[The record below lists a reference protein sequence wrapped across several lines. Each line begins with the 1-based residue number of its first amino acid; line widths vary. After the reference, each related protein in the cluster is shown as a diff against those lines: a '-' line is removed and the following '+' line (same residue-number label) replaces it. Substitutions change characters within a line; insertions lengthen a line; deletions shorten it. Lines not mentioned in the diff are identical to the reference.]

1 MPLVPFS
8 GGQGT
13 NCDKM
18 VNAREADAFFRHRF
32 DGVRVMTKWM
42 KTGIAG
48 LAVAGTLAVTAAPAE
63 AQRYRYRDRDRND
76 RAALAIGA
84 GIIGLGLAAGLSN
97 RRYYD
102 RGYYGGGYYGGGYY
116 GAGYDPYYD
125 RGYYRP
131 RYRSHYR
138 QRCRSRVV
146 FDPYYGDYVR
156 VRYC

>member
-1 MPLVPFS
+1 
-8 GGQGT
+8 
-13 NCDKM
+13 M
-18 VNAREADAFFRHRF
+18 VNAKELPAFFLHRF
-32 DGVRVMTKWM
+32 DGVTVMTKWM

-63 AQRYRYRDRDRND
+63 AQRYHRYRDRGND

-84 GIIGLGLAAGLSN
+84 GILGLGLAASLSD
-97 RRYYD
+97 RRGYYD
-102 RGYYGGGYYGGGYY
+102 RGYYGGRYYGT
-116 GAGYDPYYD
+116 GYDGYYD

-131 RYRSHYR
+131 RYRGNYR